1 MTVSD
6 KGIELIK
13 KFEGLS
19 LKPYIC
25 PSGHSTIGY
34 GNTFYEDGSK
44 VTMSDKLITAERATA
59 MLKVVVSQFAVGVAK
74 LITFKGVSQHQFDAL
89 VSFAYNVGLGNLK
102 SSTLLKRVNKNEMEL
117 ASMEFKKWDKAGGKV
132 LAGLTKR
139 REAEAMLFREP

>member
-19 LKPYIC
+19 LKPYLC
-25 PSGHSTIGY
+25 PARIPTIGY
-34 GNTFYEDGSK
+34 GNTFYEDGTK
-44 VTMSDKLITAERATA
+44 VTMSDKLITPERATA

>member
-1 MTVSD
+1 MEVSN
-6 KGIELIK
+6 KCIELIK

-19 LKPYIC
+19 LKPYLC
-25 PSGHSTIGY
+25 PARIPTIGY
-34 GNTFYEDGSK
+34 GNTFYEDGTK

>member
-19 LKPYIC
+19 LKPYLC
-25 PSGHSTIGY
+25 PARIPTIGY
-34 GNTFYEDGSK
+34 GNTFYEDGNK

>member
-19 LKPYIC
+19 LKPYLC
-25 PSGHSTIGY
+25 PARIPTIGY

-44 VTMSDKLITAERATA
+44 VTMSDKLITPERATA

>member
-19 LKPYIC
+19 LKPYLC
-25 PSGHSTIGY
+25 PVRIPTIGY
-34 GNTFYEDGSK
+34 GNTFYEDGTK
-44 VTMSDKLITAERATA
+44 VTMSDKLITPERATA

>member
-44 VTMSDKLITAERATA
+44 VTMSDKLITPERATA

>member
-19 LKPYIC
+19 LKPYLC
-25 PSGHSTIGY
+25 PARIPTIGY

>member
-19 LKPYIC
+19 LKPYLC
-25 PSGHSTIGY
+25 PARIPTIGY

-139 REAEAMLFREP
+139 REAERNLFIGL